1 MQWQSYSPCTCEVKE
16 FAHGNRTRDCT
27 KKTDHQPLDPKGQRP
42 YELIVIMMVKIIL
55 IFEYLALGSTQRR
68 VAVRV
73 GMLARKV
80 TNMVRKREARKM
92 GRRGQEAGQGPG
104 VAIIRV
110 GGKSRDE
117 GEVVVGDEGRHEQ
130 LVKRPWSRARHPA

>member
-1 MQWQSYSPCTCEVKE
+1 MQARSKSLPIAT
-16 FAHGNRTRDCT
+16 G
-27 KKTDHQPLDPKGQRP
+27 PG
-42 YELIVIMMVKIIL
+42 IVPRSRITNHWIPRASDLIMMIMMMKMMIKII
-55 IFEYLALGSTQRR
+55 EHLALGSTQRS

-104 VAIIRV
+104 VAIRF
-110 GGKSRDE
+110 GGKSREGDE
-117 GEVVVGDEGRHEQ
+117 VVGDEGRHEQ
-130 LVKRPWSRARHPA
+130 LVKTPWSRAWQPA

>member
-1 MQWQSYSPCTCEVKE
+1 MATAAWGLTSV
-16 FAHGNRTRDCT
+16 
-27 KKTDHQPLDPKGQRP
+27 KKTTLP
-42 YELIVIMMVKIIL
+42 VII
-55 IFEYLALGSTQRR
+55 EYLALGSTQRS

-110 GGKSRDE
+110 GGRSRDE
-117 GEVVVGDEGRHEQ
+117 GEVVVVWDEGRHEQ
-130 LVKRPWSRARHPA
+130 LVKRPWSRARQPA

>member
-1 MQWQSYSPCTCEVKE
+1 MNQ
-16 FAHGNRTRDCT
+16 N
-27 KKTDHQPLDPKGQRP
+27 
-42 YELIVIMMVKIIL
+42 
-55 IFEYLALGSTQRR
+55 LALGSTQRS

-104 VAIIRV
+104 VAIRV
-110 GGKSRDE
+110 GGKSRE
-117 GEVVVGDEGRHEQ
+117 GKVVGYDGEEGEGRHEQ
-130 LVKRPWSRARHPA
+130 LVKTPWSRALQPA

>member
-1 MQWQSYSPCTCEVKE
+1 MATGPGIVPRRRITNHWIPR
-16 FAHGNRTRDCT
+16 ARD
-27 KKTDHQPLDPKGQRP
+27 LRM
-42 YELIVIMMVKIIL
+42 MMVIVMVKL
-55 IFEYLALGSTQRR
+55 IEYLALGSTQRR

-110 GGKSRDE
+110 GGRSRDE

-130 LVKRPWSRARHPA
+130 LVKRPWSRARQPA

>member
-1 MQWQSYSPCTCEVKE
+1 
-16 FAHGNRTRDCT
+16 
-27 KKTDHQPLDPKGQRP
+27 
-42 YELIVIMMVKIIL
+42 MMVMVMIKIIL

-104 VAIIRV
+104 VAIRV
-110 GGKSRDE
+110 GGRSRDE
-117 GEVVVGDEGRHEQ
+117 GEEVVGDEGRHEQ
-130 LVKRPWSRARHPA
+130 LVKRPWSRARQPAKQGL

>member
-1 MQWQSYSPCTCEVKE
+1 
-16 FAHGNRTRDCT
+16 
-27 KKTDHQPLDPKGQRP
+27 
-42 YELIVIMMVKIIL
+42 MMVMVMIKIIL

-104 VAIIRV
+104 VAIRV
-110 GGKSRDE
+110 EGRSRDE
-117 GEVVVGDEGRHEQ
+117 GEEVVGDEGRHEQ
-130 LVKRPWSRARHPA
+130 LVKTPWSRALQLA